1 MILHFKSVVLYYIRY
16 AYIEICYRSKCDHIE
31 VLTMIEIVWY
41 YIHFYELS
49 WNAFLFYLPS
59 QNCRIGI

>member
-1 MILHFKSVVLYYIRY
+1 MPKLIYKF
-16 AYIEICYRSKCDHIE
+16 IE
-31 VLTMIEIVWY
+31 VLIMIEIIWY
-41 YIHFYELS
+41 IYIYFYELS

>member
-1 MILHFKSVVLYYIRY
+1 MLTLKFFIDQNETN
-16 AYIEICYRSKCDHIE
+16 ANIE